1 MIDIKNLD
9 LENDI
14 IDLTERNNSANFVG
28 GKYTLFPKDLI
39 TILTTCMER
48 AGLSTMFSSGVLCR
62 IMTTDKNG
70 WQKGRLK
77 VIIQFVPD
85 EEPKTVT
92 GILDEL
98 RQ

>member
-1 MIDIKNLD
+1 MIDIKSLD

-14 IDLTERNNSANFVG
+14 VDFTERNSSASFVS

-39 TILTTCMER
+39 SILATCMEK

-85 EEPKTVT
+85 EEPKPMV